1 MAKKKEELT
10 EEEVEIPK
18 KKKDHKP
25 REFRDVYHTGFR
37 NIDTLL
43 GFRNYSDS
51 GELLKDNRGVLSGS
65 KFLFTGGSYLGK
77 STLADAILSTMARP
91 FIKRKDP
98 IKIHLIDT
106 ERGTNWTRFR
116 NISNFTDE
124 ELDEYVTIEND
135 ISLDNL
141 KYVIDQDIMEKQTK
155 DYKGYKTKNAFNE
168 DIEIPY
174 PTFILVDSF
183 SNVVS
188 RDALD
193 LQTKD
198 SNAFDLRVGLDRHKF
213 FLKYTSYF
221 ADYNI
226 NIFIVTHKTADVD
239 MNAMPGMTTRKWGGM
254 KTGEKISGGKK
265 LEYQTDI
272 AINLIKFDKVY
283 DDKSMEKSGLEW
295 LDTSHIIEAKFF
307 KNRQSKPN
315 QSLYLVLDEKGFN
328 PLKSFVYDCIKF
340 DIISGGAYKTIE
352 GYDKKFR
359 KNDILDLVKNDTEFR
374 NALYKAYDKY
384 YEHSLDANK
393 RSPEEMKRV
402 DDILDLMMEY

>member
-1 MAKKKEELT
+1 MAKQKEEITEEKALKKE
-10 EEEVEIPK
+10 

-25 REFRDVYHTGFR
+25 RELRDVYLTGFR

-43 GFRNYSDS
+43 GFRNYDDD
-51 GELLKDNRGVLSGS
+51 GNLLKDNRGVLSGS
-65 KFLFTGGSYLGK
+65 KFLFTGDSYMGK
-77 STLADAILSTMARP
+77 SSLADALLSNIARP
-91 FIKRKDP
+91 FIKRGDP
-98 IKIHLIDT
+98 IKIHIFDT

-116 NISNFTDE
+116 SISNLKDE
-124 ELDEYVTIEND
+124 ELDDYVNIEKD
-135 ISLDNL
+135 ISMENL
-141 KYVIDQDIMEKQTK
+141 RYVIDQDILEKQAK

-168 DIEIPY
+168 EIEIPY

-193 LQTKD
+193 LKSKD

-226 NIFIVTHKTADVD
+226 NIFIVTHKTTDVD

-254 KTGEKISGGKK
+254 KRGEKIAGGKK

-272 AINLIKFDKVY
+272 AINLMKFDKVY
-283 DDKSMEKSGLEW
+283 DDKSMESAGLEW
-295 LDTSHIIEAKFF
+295 LETSHIIEAKFF

-315 QSLYLVLDEKGFN
+315 QALYLVLDEKGFN
-328 PLKSFVYDCIKF
+328 PLKSFIYDCMKF
-340 DIISGGAYKTIE
+340 DIISSGAYKTVE

-359 KNDILDLVKNDTEFR
+359 KGDILDLMQNDADFR
-374 NALYKAYDKY
+374 KAIYTAYDKHF
-384 YEHSLDANK
+384 EHSLDANK

-402 DDILDLMMEY
+402 DDVLDLMMEY

>member
-1 MAKKKEELT
+1 MAKKEETAKT
-10 EEEVEIPK
+10 EEKKE

-25 REFRDVYHTGFR
+25 RELRDVYLTGFR

-43 GFRNYSDS
+43 GFRNYDDD
-51 GELLKDNRGVLSGS
+51 GNLLKDNRGVLSGS
-65 KFLFTGGSYLGK
+65 KFLFTGSSYMGK
-77 STLADAILSTMARP
+77 SSLADAILSNIARP
-91 FIKRKDP
+91 FIKRGDP
-98 IKIHLIDT
+98 VKIHLFDT

-116 NISNFTDE
+116 SISNLKDS
-124 ELDEYVTIEND
+124 ELDKYVKIESD
-135 ISLDNL
+135 ISMDNL
-141 KYVIDQDIMEKQTK
+141 RYVIDQDILEKQAK

-188 RDALD
+188 RDVLD
-193 LQTKD
+193 LHVKD
-198 SNAFDLRVGLDRHKF
+198 SKAFDAHIGLDRHKF

-226 NIFIVTHKTADVD
+226 NLFIVTHKTTDID
-239 MNAMPGMTTRKWGGM
+239 MSSAMGMTTRKWGGM
-254 KTGEKISGGKK
+254 KTGEKIAGGKK

-272 AINLIKFDKVY
+272 AINLMKFDKVY
-283 DDKSMEKSGLEW
+283 DDKSMESAGLEW

-315 QSLYLVLDEKGFN
+315 QSLYLVLDKKGFN

-340 DIISGGAYKTIE
+340 DIITSGAYKTVE

-359 KNDILDLVKNDTEFR
+359 KNDILDLVKTDKDFR
-374 NALYKAYDKY
+374 KALYVAYDKHF
-384 YEHSLDANK
+384 EHSLDANK
-393 RSPEEMKRV
+393 RSPEEIKRV
-402 DDILDLMMEY
+402 DDVLDLMMEY

>member
-1 MAKKKEELT
+1 MAKKEEKT
-10 EEEVEIPK
+10 EEIKV

-25 REFRDVYHTGFR
+25 RELRDIYLTGFR

-43 GFRNYSDS
+43 GFRNYDDD
-51 GELLKDNRGVLSGS
+51 GNLLKDNRGVLSGS
-65 KFLFTGGSYLGK
+65 KFLFTGDSYMGK
-77 STLADAILSTMARP
+77 STLADAILANMARP
-91 FIKRKDP
+91 FVKKGLP
-98 IKIHLIDT
+98 IKIHIFDT
-106 ERGTNWTRFR
+106 EHGTNWTRFR
-116 NISNFTDE
+116 SISNYKDE
-124 ELDEYVTIEND
+124 ELDEYVVLEND
-135 ISLDNL
+135 ISMDNL
-141 KYVIDQDIMEKQTK
+141 KYVIDQDILEKQAK

-193 LQTKD
+193 LSTKD

-226 NIFIVTHKTADVD
+226 NIFFITHKTTDVD

-254 KTGEKISGGKK
+254 KRGEKVAGGKK
-265 LEYQTDI
+265 LEYQTDV
-272 AINLIKFDKVY
+272 AINLLKFDKVY
-283 DDKSMEKSGLEW
+283 DDKSMESAGLAW
-295 LDTSHIIEAKFF
+295 LETSHIIEAKFF

-315 QSLYLVLDEKGFN
+315 QSLFLVLDKKGFN
-328 PLKSFVYDCIKF
+328 PVKSFIYDCMKF
-340 DIISGGAYKTIE
+340 DIISSGAYKTIE
-352 GYDKKFR
+352 GYEKKFR
-359 KNDILDLVKNDTEFR
+359 KNDIIDLFENNNEFR
-374 NALYKAYDKY
+374 KALYTAYDKY

-393 RSPEEMKRV
+393 RSPEEMKRI
-402 DDILDLMMEY
+402 DDVLDLMMEY

>member
-1 MAKKKEELT
+1 MAKQKEEITEEKAVKKE
-10 EEEVEIPK
+10 

-25 REFRDVYHTGFR
+25 RESRDVYLTGFR

-43 GFRNYSDS
+43 GFRNYDDD
-51 GELLKDNRGVLSGS
+51 GNLLKDNRGVLSGS
-65 KFLFTGGSYLGK
+65 KFLFTGSSYLGK
-77 STLADAILSTMARP
+77 STLADALLSNMARP
-91 FIKRKDP
+91 FIKRGDP
-98 IKIHLIDT
+98 IKIHLFDT

-116 NISNFTDE
+116 SISNLKDD
-124 ELDEYVTIEND
+124 ELDKYVQIEND
-135 ISLDNL
+135 ISMDNL
-141 KYVIDQDIMEKQTK
+141 RYVIDQDILEKQAK

-168 DIEIPY
+168 EIEIPY

-183 SNVVS
+183 SNVIS
-188 RDALD
+188 RETLD
-193 LQTKD
+193 LKTKD
-198 SNAFDLRVGLDRHKF
+198 PKAFDIHVGLDRHKF

-226 NIFIVTHKTADVD
+226 NLFIVTHKTTDVD
-239 MNAMPGMTTRKWGGM
+239 MGSMSGMTTRKWGGM
-254 KTGEKISGGKK
+254 KTGEKIAGGKK

-272 AINLIKFDKVY
+272 AINLMKFDKVY
-283 DDKSMEKSGLEW
+283 DDKSMEKEGLEW

-328 PLKSFVYDCIKF
+328 PLKSFVYDCMKF
-340 DIISGGAYKTIE
+340 DIITSGAYKTVE

-359 KNDILDLVKNDTEFR
+359 KNDILDLMQNDADFR
-374 NALYKAYDKY
+374 KAIYTAYDKHF
-384 YEHSLDANK
+384 EHSLNANK

-402 DDILDLMMEY
+402 DDVLDLMMEY